1 MPELRRLLV
10 ATDGSEPAKH
20 AARFAGRIASRFDG
34 AVRAVSVIQEPSV
47 WIDTDAYLATAGIR
61 SDRAYEYARRIS
73 DEAASL
79 ATQNGCTR
87 VEAKVE
93 IGDPART
100 IVALAEEYKA
110 HAIVMGRR
118 GTGNVSG
125 LFLGSVSTRVSH
137 LSDRTVITV
146 RGRDADIARVLV
158 AIDGSEHS
166 MRAVE
171 LASVIAKGFDA
182 DLDILHVAAMADLVP
197 LVMSGVDAREYNEF
211 EDSQRQ
217 ARGQIVNEAQRIAA
231 DLDVEATTTIEV
243 GDAATRIVGRAADLG
258 SDVICIGRRGLGSVA
273 GLLLGS
279 VSHSVAH
286 GADQTVITVS

>member
-47 WIDTDAYLATAGIR
+47 WIGTDAYLATAGIR
-61 SDRAYEYARRIS
+61 SDRAYEHARRIS

-79 ATQNGCTR
+79 ATQNGCAR
-87 VEAKVE
+87 VEAMVE

-171 LASVIAKGFDA
+171 LASVIAKGFGA

-211 EDSQRQ
+211 EDSLRQ

>member
-10 ATDGSEPAKH
+10 ATDGSEPAKD
-20 AARFAGRIASRFDG
+20 AARFAVRVASRFDG
-34 AVRAVSVIQEPSV
+34 AVRAVSVVREPSM
-47 WIDTDAYLATAGIR
+47 WIGTDAYLATAGIG

-79 ATQNGCTR
+79 ATQNGCAR
-87 VEAKVE
+87 VEAMVE

-118 GTGNVSG
+118 GTGNASG

-137 LSDRTVITV
+137 LSDRRVITV

-158 AIDGSEHS
+158 AVDGSEHS
-166 MRAVE
+166 MRAVK
-171 LASVIAKGFDA
+171 LACVIAKGFGA

-197 LVMSGVDAREYNEF
+197 LVMSGVDAREYNEV
-211 EDSQRQ
+211 EDILRQ
-217 ARGQIVNEAQRIAA
+217 AGGQIVNEAQRIAA
-231 DLDVEATTTIEV
+231 DLGVEATTTIEV
-243 GDAATRIVGRAADLG
+243 GDAATRIVGRAADLDT
-258 SDVICIGRRGLGSVA
+258 DVICIGRRGLGSVA

-286 GADQTVITVS
+286 GADQTVITVN